1 MGQTCSVRRVAIVF
15 VTAALA
21 VGGGAYA
28 WSELVPGPPVAM
40 AIVPADEV
48 ALAPTAQF
56 QFAADVRDARNR
68 VVGTKPNWTSEAPI
82 DERGLFTAPD
92 RAAVYYVQAA
102 IGELVATAK
111 ITVKPGAPR
120 TTRVLPATASLKP
133 RDFVAFSASASDEW
147 GNNVP
152 VTPTWR
158 VTAGPGSID
167 DQGIFRAG
175 ASGASTITAD
185 VNGITASATATAE
198 CVPPRTEAAAGLTFS
213 IVCGATADVWLNGN
227 GLDGPSVTTTIDEA
241 VAGVEAALGRSLGH
255 RLNVNVF
262 ATKAAFDI
270 GLKQL
275 LRVEPTPL
283 EAGVFI
289 FPATIAIDW
298 SAHDVPEAIA
308 RHEITHLV
316 VDEAA
321 GRRGTV
327 PFWLHEGLAT
337 LSEFPLSADTEL
349 ISRYCTASAAK
360 AGQLPAL
367 SSIATGAGWRA
378 YVNDVGV
385 IAYYLAAQVAS
396 FMVSDAGI
404 ESKLLEK
411 IGGGVPIDVAYSA
424 ASGRSFDTFT
434 SELNDRALALAD
446 RYPGIATT
454 TRESDGA
461 SVYVLY
467 GQPPDARVSVNISN
481 ARFGGSNS
489 PTTNRYGC
497 TMGLLGSNW
506 PRGTYLVTL
515 NGPAGR
521 ATANLVR

>member
-1 MGQTCSVRRVAIVF
+1 VGVVV

-28 WSELVPGPPVAM
+28 WSELVPGPPTTIR
-40 AIVPADEV
+40 IVPGDAI
-48 ALAPTAQF
+48 ALVPTERLQL
-56 QFAADVRDARNR
+56 AADVRDARNR
-68 VVGTKPNWTSEAPI
+68 VVGTKPTWTSDAPI
-82 DERGLFTAPD
+82 DERGLFTAPN
-92 RAAVYYVQAA
+92 RAADYHVRAE
-102 IGELVATAK
+102 IGELVTTAK

-120 TTRVLPATASLKP
+120 TARVLPAAASLKP
-133 RDFVAFSASASDEW
+133 RDFVAFSATVFDEW
-147 GNNVP
+147 GNSVP

-158 VTAGPGSID
+158 VTAGGGAID
-167 DQGIFRAG
+167 GQGIFRAG

-185 VNGITASATATAE
+185 IEGITASATATAA
-198 CVPPRTEAAAGLTFS
+198 CVPPRTEAAAGLTFH

-241 VAGVEAALGRSLGH
+241 VVGVEAKLGRSLTH

-262 ATKAAFDI
+262 ATKAGFDI

-289 FPATIAIDW
+289 WPATIAIDW
-298 SAHDVPEAIA
+298 SSHDVPEAVA

-321 GRRGTV
+321 GRRGAV

-349 ISRYCTASAAK
+349 VSRYCTASAAK
-360 AGQLPAL
+360 AGQIPAL
-367 SSIATGAGWRA
+367 TSIATGSAWKA

-396 FMVSDAGI
+396 FIVADAGG
-404 ESKLLEK
+404 ESKLLDR
-411 IGGGVPIDVAYSA
+411 IGGGVPIDLAYNA
-424 ASGRSFDTFT
+424 ASGRSFETFT
-434 SELNDRALALAD
+434 AELNDRALALAD
-446 RYPGIATT
+446 GYPGVAST
-454 TRESDGA
+454 TRQSDGA
-461 SVYVLY
+461 TIYVLY
-467 GQPPDARVSVNISN
+467 GQPPEARVTVNISN
-481 ARFGGSNS
+481 ARFGGSHTS
-489 PTTNRYGC
+489 TTNRYGC
-497 TMGLLGSNW
+497 DLGLLGNSW
-506 PRGTYLVTL
+506 PRGTYFVTL

>member
-1 MGQTCSVRRVAIVF
+1 MRRVVAIVF
-15 VTAALA
+15 VASALTVA
-21 VGGGAYA
+21 GGAYA
-28 WSELVPGPPVAM
+28 WSELVPGPPM
-40 AIVPADEV
+40 TIAIVPAEV

-68 VVGTKPNWTSEAPI
+68 VVGTKPTWTSPAPI
-82 DERGLFTAPD
+82 DEQGLFTAPD
-92 RAAVYYVQAA
+92 QAAVYHVQATV
-102 IGELVATAK
+102 GELVATVK
-111 ITVKPGAPR
+111 ITVNPGAPR
-120 TTRVLPATASLKP
+120 TARVLPATASLKP
-133 RDFVAFSASASDEW
+133 RDFVAFSANAFDEW
-147 GNNVP
+147 GNDVP
-152 VTPTWR
+152 GVPTWR
-158 VTAGPGSID
+158 VTAGDGAID
-167 DQGIFRAG
+167 EQGIFRAG

-185 VNGITASATATAE
+185 VAGIGASATATAE
-198 CVPPRTEAAAGLTFS
+198 CVPPRTETAAGLTFTV
-213 IVCGATADVWLNGN
+213 VCGATADVWLNGS

-241 VAGVEAALGRSLGH
+241 VVGVESSLGRSLRH

-262 ATKAAFDI
+262 ATKAGFDI

-289 FPATIAIDW
+289 WPATIAIDW
-298 SAHDVPEAIA
+298 SAHDDPEAIA

-316 VDEAA
+316 VDEAS
-321 GRRGTV
+321 GRRGAV

-337 LSEFPLSADTEL
+337 VSEFPLSADTEL

-367 SSIATGAGWRA
+367 ASIATGSGWRA

-396 FMVSDAGI
+396 FIVSDAGG
-404 ESKLLEK
+404 ESKLLDR
-411 IGGGVPIDVAYSA
+411 IGGGVPVELAYNA

-434 SELNDRALALAD
+434 AELNDRALALAD
-446 RYPGIATT
+446 GYPGVTST
-454 TRESDGA
+454 TRQSDGA
-461 SVYVLY
+461 TVYVLY
-467 GQPPDARVSVNISN
+467 GQPPNARVSVNISN

-489 PTTNRYGC
+489 STTTRYGC
-497 TMGLLGSNW
+497 NFGLLADNW
-506 PRGTYLVTL
+506 PRGTYQVTV

-521 ATANLVR
+521 ATGTLVR